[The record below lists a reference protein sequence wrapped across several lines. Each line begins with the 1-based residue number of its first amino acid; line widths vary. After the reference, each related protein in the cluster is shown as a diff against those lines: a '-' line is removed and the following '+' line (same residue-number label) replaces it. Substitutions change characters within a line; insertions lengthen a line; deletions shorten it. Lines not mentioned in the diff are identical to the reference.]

1 MLEFTF
7 AVADRFN
14 IPLFAVM
21 QQDSDRIIMLINYY
35 IYKAETESTE
45 TESETKTIPR
55 GSHDDGF
62 WDFD

>member
-7 AVADRFN
+7 AVADRFDLS
-14 IPLFAVM
+14 LFSVM
-21 QQDSDRIIMLINYY
+21 EQDSDRIILLINYY
-35 IYKAETESTE
+35 IYKAEQE

-62 WDFD
+62 WDF